1 MLHLDKKD
9 GNSKEEIIFFKDT
22 TLKKCQ
28 EVWAI
33 RKGFTNSKY
42 ASIVLPVT
50 INSTEGYHARCYKN
64 FIAVCSTASKATD
77 KPEDSVDDQAQ
88 PSSTQESST
97 KSTIQLRSTS
107 VLKSESRTG
116 ILEAKCILC
125 KKKDRKHKGVKEK
138 LVQCLTKNIE
148 VGIRNDAKTLGDV
161 KLLGDIVDI
170 DFVAKEVRYHQICR
184 VEYANRAKAENSK
197 KGKPPSDHHWH
208 VSREAHALAFTS
220 ICSFVDDLIIKS
232 EEVHF
237 FNDVYRHYM
246 SFLEDSCEMDYDSL
260 ATVYKP
266 HHLLI
271 KIQQHYGDTL
281 QVLSLPPGRGV
292 GRIIFK
298 SSMSME
304 NAILKTVD
312 KGKSLAVQVSGSF
325 IFKYIGYKM
334 DVSNKKTIN
343 HRWGILHFCY
353 GKK

>member
-50 INSTEGYHARCYKN
+50 INSTEGYHAKCYQN
-64 FIAVCSTASKATD
+64 CIAVCSTASKATD

-138 LVQCLTKNIE
+138 LVQCLTK
-148 VGIRNDAKTLGDV
+148 K
-161 KLLGDIVDI
+161 
-170 DFVAKEVRYHQICR
+170 H
-184 VEYANRAKAENSK
+184 
-197 KGKPPSDHHWH
+197 
-208 VSREAHALAFTS
+208 
-220 ICSFVDDLIIKS
+220 
-232 EEVHF
+232 
-237 FNDVYRHYM
+237 
-246 SFLEDSCEMDYDSL
+246 
-260 ATVYKP
+260 
-266 HHLLI
+266 
-271 KIQQHYGDTL
+271 
-281 QVLSLPPGRGV
+281 
-292 GRIIFK
+292 
-298 SSMSME
+298 
-304 NAILKTVD
+304 
-312 KGKSLAVQVSGSF
+312 
-325 IFKYIGYKM
+325 
-334 DVSNKKTIN
+334 
-343 HRWGILHFCY
+343 
-353 GKK
+353 